1 MRRVWSA
8 VTYCS
13 KYHLSSISS
22 EYSDRWNYLL
32 HGQCALGQVIADRP
46 SWRLNPAAAY
56 EPTGHHWAIVAEPPE
71 SSCRSTFQ

>member
-32 HGQCALGQVIADRP
+32 HGQCALGQVIAVRP
-46 SWRLNPAAAY
+46 SYRLNPAASY
-56 EPTGHHWAIVAEPPE
+56 DSTGHHSAIACEPPE
-71 SSCRSTFQ
+71 SSCCSTFQ